1 MGVDRKLTTHWLN
14 ERVMVS
20 DGAMG
25 TMLHAAGIPLDQ
37 ALSELNV
44 TQPSLV
50 RDLHLAYADAGARIL
65 QTNTFDANRS
75 RLEAAGLGDS
85 VRQINIAGAR
95 LAREAARQSP
105 GSVLVAGSVGPV
117 LRPAHEGRLD
127 PVRRR
132 SVVAEQVA
140 ALADWVDLVLL
151 ETFGDLATL
160 VEAIEVTRAESDL
173 PIVAQMTF
181 STDGHTLAGEDPATV
196 AATLA
201 ELAPEAIG
209 ANCTVGP
216 AVLQDVV
223 AELVGACDLPVTVQP
238 NAGVPQQSGHQL
250 TYANNAEY
258 FADAARSF
266 VDVGA
271 GVVGGCCG
279 TTPAHVR
286 AISGAVAERTPAPRP
301 DPPAST
307 PRRPAPVVALRPPT
321 EEPEEPIAWPRPGEF
336 VVAAEL
342 DAPRGDQLPRVLAQA
357 EALTEAGVDMVAVTD
372 PAPPAPRGNP
382 IAAAVLLRE
391 RVGVDVI
398 LTIETAER
406 SLAAL
411 QADLLGVHALGI
423 DVVVCRTGIPRV
435 VGDYPA
441 PDPLW
446 DVDSRRLVGT
456 LSGLNHGVDWRGV
469 AAPDRTRFVI
479 GAGLHTSV
487 DDDPTPLDEATAR
500 VEAGAH
506 FLLTDPVH
514 DVDATTRTVSALR
527 SRVDVPVL
535 AVLAPFDDRTAVHQ
549 AAHETPTS
557 PNSPTRPA
565 GATPTPPAALD
576 PVDEAVRTTEKLR
589 HLVDGVLIRTP
600 AERGDRV
607 ADMIPALQSVGV
619 NR

>member
-14 ERVMVS
+14 ERVMVC

-25 TMLHAAGIPLDQ
+25 TMLHATGVPLDQ
-37 ALSELNV
+37 SLSELNV
-44 TQPSLV
+44 TRPDLV
-50 RDLHLAYADAGARIL
+50 GDVHSAYAEAGARIL

-75 RLEAAGLGDS
+75 RLEAAGSSAS
-85 VRQINIAGAR
+85 VREVNIAGAR
-95 LAREAARQSP
+95 LAREAARRAP

-117 LRPAHEGRLD
+117 IRPAHAGQLD
-127 PVRRR
+127 RARRR
-132 SVVAEQVA
+132 SIVAEQVA

-151 ETFGDLATL
+151 ETYGNLTTL
-160 VEAIEVTRAESDL
+160 VEAIEVARVETDL
-173 PIVAQMTF
+173 PVVAQMTF
-181 STDGHTLAGEDPATV
+181 STDGRTLAGEDPATV

-216 AVLQDVV
+216 ALLQEVV

-238 NAGVPQQSGHQL
+238 NAGIPRQSGSQL
-250 TYANNAEY
+250 TYANNADY
-258 FADAARSF
+258 FADAARDF
-266 VDVGA
+266 VDAGA

-286 AISGAVAERTPAPRP
+286 AISRAVAERTPAPRP
-301 DPPAST
+301 DPAAGT
-307 PRRPAPVVALRPPT
+307 PRRPAPVVTLHPSTRP
-321 EEPEEPIAWPRPGEF
+321 EDPIAWPRPGEF

-342 DAPRGDQLPRVLAQA
+342 AAPRGDDLPRVLARA
-357 EALTEAGVDMVAVTD
+357 EALTDAGVDMVAVAD
-372 PAPPAPRGNP
+372 PAPPTPRGNP

-423 DVVVCRTGIPRV
+423 DVVVCRTGTPRV
-435 VGDYPA
+435 AGDYPA

-446 DVDSRRLVGT
+446 DVDARRLVGT
-456 LSGLNHGVDWRGV
+456 LSGLNQGVDWRGV
-469 AAPDRTRFVI
+469 TAPDRTRFVI
-479 GAGLHTSV
+479 GTGVHTAAA
-487 DDDPTPLDEATAR
+487 DDPAPLDEARER
-500 VEAGAH
+500 VTAGAH

-514 DVDATTRTVSALR
+514 DVDATARTLAALR
-527 SRVDVPVL
+527 SQVDVPVL
-535 AVLAPFDDRTAVHQ
+535 AVLAPFDDHTEVAR
-549 AAHETPTS
+549 AAHEVPTPS
-557 PNSPTRPA
+557 AMSTRPP
-565 GATPTPPAALD
+565 GEGPPPPATED

-589 HLVDGVLIRTP
+589 HLVDGVLVRTP
-600 AERGDRV
+600 LGGGDRV
-607 ADMIPALQSVGV
+607 ADMVPALRSVGV